1 MRRTWLP
8 TIPTRRLPGSVLP
21 LRNGACGLRRLKRW
35 PTLPNLT
42 LAFVRRTT
50 WPALAS
56 GSSRIILAA
65 SPPLP
70 LLLKLPPHPWRVC
83 SLVALKLSWSTV
95 IEVPLE
101 DTHPAAAP
109 RQPTRRRLDF
119 PAEAGLTPA
128 QQYTWFAS
136 LLKQHGE
143 LEPLFKEGRLR
154 SYLTVRD
161 DVAFYKRLLTEG
173 FLDVVLVENAA
184 ERQHTVIIHNVPLY
198 MNANLIETPDN
209 FLWIK
214 RRYAG
219 TAPRPQLLGAV
230 VGHVPTEVH
239 LLGVGRKAVEPY
251 TAEPDIC
258 RHCCRWGHQ
267 EWRCRSAP
275 RCRYCAGT
283 HKSALCLQKI
293 QAGTPVPRKCCNCGG
308 EHNAHYHSCPM
319 KPKPSRV
326 AAPDHHPQQGRPRVV
341 FRPAPLPQSSA
352 WARGAPTTSEFPP
365 LPGSSAPAAPA
376 SPTATPVPRQA
387 PAPAPQPQPT
397 VPPVPA
403 ASPPAVDG
411 STPVLH
417 QILAAVTQLQET
429 LAATISRVAALE
441 QRVSTPPP
449 VRELS
454 SIPAPAPASAP
465 APCPALLSAGEA
477 MDADSGDSVAPPAGQ
492 MQNTPAT
499 PPAVV
504 TAAAEGTAEPRH
516 GQTGPSPSPADPP
529 LQWEATLQVLLAQFA
544 SLTQQV
550 AELHHRITPL
560 LDRQPPP
567 PDQCLLSDHFALET
581 TIPIQP
587 APAVS
592 RKRLAVPAARMP
604 RLVAEV
610 GAWYHTVKGSFTDAA
625 SLYHG
630 LLDTV
635 ESFVA
640 AGRAPPRPAKRRLQ
654 TYASDP
660 AVSNCQR
667 TLASYQR
674 RWQQDPADRAARDAM
689 IAVARHL
696 TELRQ
701 EARSRHWVAFLASVR
716 KTRSLREVWHHV
728 NRVRGR
734 TKRLVSDPDPV
745 GRAQDLMRQWQR
757 ASSLGGLPAQHQ
769 AELARHRE
777 RRMALVQHHVT
788 LLDDTCVPITHD
800 ELLLAVKHGKSTA
813 PGHDGLT
820 YDILNAL
827 LVVQGDNPLLDLF
840 NMSFAAGCLPPPWK
854 AALIV
859 PIPKGDGT
867 FRPISLT
874 SCVCKL
880 LERVILNRLLYKLGD
895 RLSPNLHGFMK
906 GRSTSDCFLKCLSNP
921 DVNCRAF
928 VDLKGAFDRA
938 NKDVIM
944 EELTLQGVRGRLLSW
959 IRDYLYGRRAQ
970 VVFQGATSTE
980 EVFELGTPQGGVL
993 SPMLFNILMDKIARW
1008 PFPGNTQVIIYADDI
1023 LVQCSSPA
1031 LLSLALEQLSALC
1044 EPMGLVINE
1053 LRRNFKPVGGEFL
1066 ICPALMAL
1074 L

>member
-1 MRRTWLP
+1 MSDLRGYDLYVLDGAAGSTRGMATYVRQGTAIVFEDMGINEGIEYITVSLLHMGETLFFVNTHVHAGALNLANFPDYVHEEPTVLVGDLNSRHRDLGSHRTNNVNGVRWKAFLDASETAVLTGDNVP
-8 TIPTRRLPGSVLP
+8 THVQG
-21 LRNGACGLRRLKRW
+21 G
-35 PTLPNLT
+35 
-42 LAFVRRTT
+42 
-50 WPALAS
+50 
-56 GSSRIILAA
+56 
-65 SPPLP
+65 
-70 LLLKLPPHPWRVC
+70 
-83 SLVALKLSWSTV
+83 
-95 IEVPLE
+95 
-101 DTHPAAAP
+101 
-109 RQPTRRRLDF
+109 RLDYVTLF
-119 PAEAGLTPA
+119 NMPAFTA
-128 QQYTWFAS
+128 Q
-136 LLKQHGE
+136 
-143 LEPLFKEGRLR
+143 
-154 SYLTVRD
+154 
-161 DVAFYKRLLTEG
+161 
-173 FLDVVLVENAA
+173 
-184 ERQHTVIIHNVPLY
+184 
-198 MNANLIETPDN
+198 
-209 FLWIK
+209 
-214 RRYAG
+214 
-219 TAPRPQLLGAV
+219 
-230 VGHVPTEVH
+230 
-239 LLGVGRKAVEPY
+239 
-251 TAEPDIC
+251 
-258 RHCCRWGHQ
+258 
-267 EWRCRSAP
+267 
-275 RCRYCAGT
+275 
-283 HKSALCLQKI
+283 
-293 QAGTPVPRKCCNCGG
+293 
-308 EHNAHYHSCPM
+308 
-319 KPKPSRV
+319 
-326 AAPDHHPQQGRPRVV
+326 
-341 FRPAPLPQSSA
+341 
-352 WARGAPTTSEFPP
+352 
-365 LPGSSAPAAPA
+365 
-376 SPTATPVPRQA
+376 
-387 PAPAPQPQPT
+387 
-397 VPPVPA
+397 
-403 ASPPAVDG
+403 
-411 STPVLH
+411 
-417 QILAAVTQLQET
+417 T
-429 LAATISRVAALE
+429 LISR
-441 QRVSTPPP
+441 
-449 VRELS
+449 
-454 SIPAPAPASAP
+454 
-465 APCPALLSAGEA
+465 
-477 MDADSGDSVAPPAGQ
+477 
-492 MQNTPAT
+492 
-499 PPAVV
+499 
-504 TAAAEGTAEPRH
+504 
-516 GQTGPSPSPADPP
+516 
-529 LQWEATLQVLLAQFA
+529 
-544 SLTQQV
+544 
-550 AELHHRITPL
+550 
-560 LDRQPPP
+560 
-567 PDQCLLSDHFALET
+567 CLLSDHFALET
-581 TIPIQP
+581 TILIQP

-610 GAWYHTVKGSFTDAA
+610 GAWYHTVKGAFTDAA

-689 IAVARHL
+689 VAVARHL

-716 KTRSLREVWHHV
+716 KTCFLREVWHHV

-734 TKRLVSDPDPV
+734 TKRLVSDPDPA
-745 GRAQDLMRQWQR
+745 GQAQDLMRQWQR

-813 PGHDGLT
+813 PGHDRLT

-980 EVFELGTPQGGVL
+980 EVFELGTLQGGVL

-1023 LVQCSSPA
+1023 LVQCSSSA

-1044 EPMGLVINE
+1044 EQMGLVINE
-1053 LRRNFKPVGGEFL
+1053 TKTKF
-1066 ICPALMAL
+1066 
-1074 L
+1074 

>member
-1 MRRTWLP
+1 MNFNYINSLRLDSHEPLFIGQWPPQNNGRNRIHTSLWVHAHGPLFCGRHKSDKTVGVSSTRPCCVDVRCPVLRPWMPCLP
-8 TIPTRRLPGSVLP
+8 RNKRCLEDMANDHPYSAASGQCPAPEERRLWSEETEEMADSAELDPRLCSEDHV
-21 LRNGACGLRRLKRW
+21 ASASKRLKPDNPGCLS
-35 PTLPNLT
+35 PTASPVKAAT
-42 LAFVRRTT
+42 APMEGVQ
-50 WPALAS
+50 S
-56 GSSRIILAA
+56 GSSET
-65 SPPLP
+65 
-70 LLLKLPPHPWRVC
+70 V
-83 SLVALKLSWSTV
+83 LVDG
-95 IEVPLE
+95 EVPLE

-109 RQPTRRRLDF
+109 SQPTRRRLDF

-154 SYLTVRD
+154 PYLTVRD
-161 DVAFYKRLLTEG
+161 DIAFYKRLLTEG
-173 FLDVVLVENAA
+173 LFDVVLVENAA

-209 FLWIK
+209 FLWLK

-326 AAPDHHPQQGRPRVV
+326 AAPDHHPQQGRPRLV

-365 LPGSSAPAAPA
+365 LPGLSAPAAPA
-376 SPTATPVPRQA
+376 SPAATPVPRQA

-403 ASPPAVDG
+403 AGSPAVAG
-411 STPVLH
+411 STPVH

-465 APCPALLSAGEA
+465 APCPALPSAGEA
-477 MDADSGDSVAPPAGQ
+477 MDADSGDSVVPPAGQ

-592 RKRLAVPAARMP
+592 RKRLAVPAAGCR
-604 RLVAEV
+604 
-610 GAWYHTVKGSFTDAA
+610 A
-625 SLYHG
+625 SLPKSGVVPYCEG
-630 LLDTV
+630 ILYRRRLAV
-635 ESFVA
+635 
-640 AGRAPPRPAKRRLQ
+640 PRPAGHRREFCCSWQGPSRPKRRLQ

-674 RWQQDPADRAARDAM
+674 RWQQDPP
-689 IAVARHL
+689 I
-696 TELRQ
+696 
-701 EARSRHWVAFLASVR
+701 
-716 KTRSLREVWHHV
+716 
-728 NRVRGR
+728 
-734 TKRLVSDPDPV
+734 
-745 GRAQDLMRQWQR
+745 
-757 ASSLGGLPAQHQ
+757 GLPAMPWSLWR
-769 AELARHRE
+769 ATSLNSDK
-777 RRMALVQHHVT
+777 L
-788 LLDDTCVPITHD
+788 
-800 ELLLAVKHGKSTA
+800 
-813 PGHDGLT
+813 PGHETG
-820 YDILNAL
+820 
-827 LVVQGDNPLLDLF
+827 
-840 NMSFAAGCLPPPWK
+840 
-854 AALIV
+854 
-859 PIPKGDGT
+859 
-867 FRPISLT
+867 
-874 SCVCKL
+874 
-880 LERVILNRLLYKLGD
+880 
-895 RLSPNLHGFMK
+895 SP
-906 GRSTSDCFLKCLSNP
+906 S
-921 DVNCRAF
+921 
-928 VDLKGAFDRA
+928 
-938 NKDVIM
+938 
-944 EELTLQGVRGRLLSW
+944 
-959 IRDYLYGRRAQ
+959 
-970 VVFQGATSTE
+970 
-980 EVFELGTPQGGVL
+980 VL
-993 SPMLFNILMDKIARW
+993 AIA
-1008 PFPGNTQVIIYADDI
+1008 
-1023 LVQCSSPA
+1023 
-1031 LLSLALEQLSALC
+1031 
-1044 EPMGLVINE
+1044 
-1053 LRRNFKPVGGEFL
+1053 
-1066 ICPALMAL
+1066 
-1074 L
+1074 